1 MLNPY
6 IFAYLAFAFDGLS
19 IRILRHSNLTLFGTP
34 LQGCLFLKA
43 FYSLRIWMKF
53 FCNPT
58 FDCRDIVQ
66 CRCLVL
72 FFLHITWSG
81 LKKKTI
87 SHCLQYISISEST
100 NRYDNTKQSI
110 CAIALTSLSLSHTHF
125 TIALDQQSTRK
136 SRTQYIHLEIN
147 FILHQGTLYVDT
159 TLIVSMGIG
168 V

>member
-81 LKKKTI
+81 LKKKRFRI
-87 SHCLQYISISEST
+87 VYSI
-100 NRYDNTKQSI
+100 YQSASQRI
-110 CAIALTSLSLSHTHF
+110 DMIIQNSRFVPLLSHHYLCRTPILPLRSINNQPEKSY
-125 TIALDQQSTRK
+125 TI
-136 SRTQYIHLEIN
+136 Y
-147 FILHQGTLYVDT
+147 TL
-159 TLIVSMGIG
+159 GN
-168 V
+168 